1 MGPLGCLPYP
11 RAHKKVV
18 DGECDEEIT
27 ALVKSFNTEFS
38 NKLKQLKESSSF
50 QYSTLDFFTAASDMI
65 DNPSKYGIFFFLNDN
80 RIINF
85 AIRN

>member
-18 DGECDEEIT
+18 DGECDEKIM

-38 NKLKQLKESSSF
+38 NKLKQLKESSSSSSF
-50 QYSTLDFFTAASDMI
+50 QYSKLDFFSAANDMI
-65 DNPSKYGIFFFLNDN
+65 NYPSKYGKT
-80 RIINF
+80 
-85 AIRN
+85 